1 MQFSERIVTGR
12 TAKYRYAVARETK
25 YRIPQGSG
33 HQECGGALALTR
45 KKALRFHVLFHDHDA
60 LLFSHT
66 KLSHVGLCGLTGLV
80 AAAQRYSFTFFT
92 RASRCFTF
100 TRITLPKL
108 DAWTPVVIEV
118 FERVCDVLPRLA
130 PPPVSW

>member
-1 MQFSERIVTGR
+1 MV
-12 TAKYRYAVARETK
+12 
-25 YRIPQGSG
+25 GSP
-33 HQECGGALALTR
+33 R
-45 KKALRFHVLFHDHDA
+45 PVA
-60 LLFSHT
+60 LLNKLRVVAGRSIDFDITLDLHT

-80 AAAQRYSFTFFT
+80 ATSQRYSFTFFT